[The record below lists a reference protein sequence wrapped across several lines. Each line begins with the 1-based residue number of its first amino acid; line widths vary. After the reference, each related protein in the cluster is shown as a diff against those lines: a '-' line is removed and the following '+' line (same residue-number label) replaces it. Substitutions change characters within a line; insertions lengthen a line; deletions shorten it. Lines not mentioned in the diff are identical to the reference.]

1 MRDVLRAPGVL
12 SLFLASCVARLP
24 MGALGLLLVLHTQE
38 LTGSYAKGGLAS
50 GAYAIALGLSNPA
63 LARVVD
69 RRGQTLV
76 LRLGAPLAAAAIVVL
91 ATLPDGAPLGAIV
104 AAAAVAGAAQPP
116 VGACM
121 RALWPVLL
129 DSPDRRHAAYSMEGA
144 LLEVVYICGP
154 VVIVAGIGSWSTR
167 IAMAACAAFLL
178 VGDLAFAANPISRA
192 WRPHAG
198 ITRDLT
204 GALRGPG
211 VRVLIA
217 VFVLCGLS
225 VGAVEVA
232 VPAALDATGHRDLTG
247 VMLGLWG
254 VGSMVAGLAIGRLGA
269 AVDPPRRLA
278 IALAA
283 WGLAHAAVG
292 ISGQPAVLG
301 LLLAH
306 RGRLDRADLRLGQR
320 DARRPR
326 PHGHHHRG
334 LHLDLDRDLDRH
346 RGRRR
351 DRRCGGR
358 RRLACHRHG
367 GPRRGR
373 SARCAGGPRDRR
385 RAAAR
390 RRAGAR
396 LSTGRGPAPELYSA
410 TASGRCALAVPPAP
424 VAELVDAQG

>member
-1 MRDVLRAPGVL
+1 M
-12 SLFLASCVARLP
+12 
-24 MGALGLLLVLHTQE
+24 
-38 LTGSYAKGGLAS
+38 
-50 GAYAIALGLSNPA
+50 
-63 LARVVD
+63 
-69 RRGQTLV
+69 
-76 LRLGAPLAAAAIVVL
+76 
-91 ATLPDGAPLGAIV
+91 LPDGAPLGAIL

-154 VVIVAGIGSWSTR
+154 VVIVAGIGSWSTSV
-167 IAMAACAAFLL
+167 AMAACAVFLL
-178 VGDLAFAANPISRA
+178 VGDLAFAANPVSRT

-198 ITRDLT
+198 VTRDLT

-232 VPAALDATGHRDLTG
+232 VPAALDATGHRELTG

-278 IALAA
+278 VALAA

-292 ISGQPAVLG
+292 VSGEPAVLG
-301 LLLAH
+301 LLLLVA
-306 RGRLDRADLRLGQR
+306 GASIAPTFVSANGMLDDLAPAGTLTEAFTWTSTGISMGIAAGAAIGGAVVDAASPAIAMAALGTGGVLAALVVRA
-320 DARRPR
+320 A
-326 PHGHHHRG
+326 
-334 LHLDLDRDLDRH
+334 
-346 RGRRR
+346 
-351 DRRCGGR
+351 
-358 RRLACHRHG
+358 
-367 GPRRGR
+367 
-373 SARCAGGPRDRR
+373 AGGPL
-385 RAAAR
+385 RAAA
-390 RRAGAR
+390 
-396 LSTGRGPAPELYSA
+396 PAPA
-410 TASGRCALAVPPAP
+410 
-424 VAELVDAQG
+424 

>member
-1 MRDVLRAPGVL
+1 MPPAPSASSSPRAWRGCPWARSGCC
-12 SLFLASCVARLP
+12 SSCTP
-24 MGALGLLLVLHTQE
+24 QQI
-38 LTGSYAKGGLAS
+38 TGSYAKGGLAS

-91 ATLPDGAPLGAIV
+91 AMLPDGAPLGAIL

-154 VVIVAGIGSWSTR
+154 VVIVAGIGSWSTSV
-167 IAMAACAAFLL
+167 AMAACAAFLL
-178 VGDLAFAANPISRA
+178 VGDLAFAANPVSRT

-198 ITRDLT
+198 VTRDLT

-232 VPAALDATGHRDLTG
+232 VPAALDATGHRELTG

-254 VGSMVAGLAIGRLGA
+254 VGSMIAGLAIGRLGA

-278 IALAA
+278 VALAA

-292 ISGQPAVLG
+292 VSGEPAVLG
-301 LLLAH
+301 LLLLVA
-306 RGRLDRADLRLGQR
+306 GASIAPTFVSANGMLDDLAPAGTITEAFTWTSTGISMGIAAGAAIAGAVVDTASPAVAMAALG
-320 DARRPR
+320 
-326 PHGHHHRG
+326 
-334 LHLDLDRDLDRH
+334 
-346 RGRRR
+346 
-351 DRRCGGR
+351 
-358 RRLACHRHG
+358 
-367 GPRRGR
+367 
-373 SARCAGGPRDRR
+373 AGGVLAALVVRVAASGPL
-385 RAAAR
+385 RAAA
-390 RRAGAR
+390 
-396 LSTGRGPAPELYSA
+396 PAPA
-410 TASGRCALAVPPAP
+410 
-424 VAELVDAQG
+424 

>member
-1 MRDVLRAPGVL
+1 MRDVLRAPGAL
-12 SLFLASCVARLP
+12 SLFVASCVARLP

-50 GAYAIALGLSNPA
+50 GAYAIALGISNPA

-76 LRLGAPLAAAAIVVL
+76 LRLGAPLAAGAIIAL
-91 ATLPDGAPLGAIV
+91 ALLPDGAPLGAIL

-129 DSPDRRHAAYSMEGA
+129 DSPDRRHAAYSMEGV
-144 LLEVVYICGP
+144 LLEFVYICGP
-154 VVIVAGIGSWSTR
+154 LVIVAGIGSWSTGV
-167 IAMAACAAFLL
+167 AMAACATFLL
-178 VGDLAFAANPISRA
+178 AGDLTFAANPISRA

-198 ITRDLT
+198 LGRDLT

-232 VPAALDATGHRDLTG
+232 VPAALDTTGHRELTG

-254 VGSMVAGLAIGRLGA
+254 VGSMIAGLAIGRLGA

-278 IALAA
+278 IALFA
-283 WGLAHAAVG
+283 WGVAHGAVG
-292 ISGQPAVLG
+292 VSGEPAVLG
-301 LLLAH
+301 LILLVA
-306 RGRLDRADLRLGQR
+306 GASIAPTFVSANGMLDDLAPAGTLTEAFTWTSTGISIGIAAGAAIAGAVVDTASPAIAMAALG
-320 DARRPR
+320 
-326 PHGHHHRG
+326 
-334 LHLDLDRDLDRH
+334 
-346 RGRRR
+346 
-351 DRRCGGR
+351 
-358 RRLACHRHG
+358 
-367 GPRRGR
+367 
-373 SARCAGGPRDRR
+373 AGGVLAALVV
-385 RAAAR
+385 RAAASGPL
-390 RRAGAR
+390 RAAV
-396 LSTGRGPAPELYSA
+396 PAPA
-410 TASGRCALAVPPAP
+410 
-424 VAELVDAQG
+424 